1 LSGAASAAARLHSAS
16 ASFDVVALA
25 KTINRRRQEYNRLH
39 SERPAAITPAM
50 SRILENDDEYI
61 PYRTRKVA
69 RSRRYA
75 SVDPAISTLVEI
87 ASALDTTVGDLLGE
101 PAYRITLTDRR
112 RLREFVRYLTRL
124 FDLDSRDL
132 R

>member
-1 LSGAASAAARLHSAS
+1 MGRNA
-16 ASFDVVALA
+16 FDVVALA

-39 SERPAAITPAM
+39 PDHPAAITPAM

-61 PYRTRKVA
+61 PYRTRKAA

-75 SVDPAISTLVEI
+75 SVDPSISTLVEI
-87 ASALDTTVGDLLGE
+87 AAALGTTVGDLLGE
-101 PAYRITLTDRR
+101 PAYRITVADRR
-112 RLREFVRYLTRL
+112 RLRDFVRYLTAL
-124 FDLDSRDL
+124 FDLESRDL